1 MKKFMIWLGVVVFV
15 IGLGVVTFWDV
26 PQWRLYTQNWEP
38 LAMTHAE
45 NYCTGKIGI
54 STRFIPNDPAVDHC
68 EETSGKDNI
77 IPSIANSEEWA
88 CEGVL
93 AGGYAIGIRDCI
105 DILQQNQLWML
116 VGGGIATRESWSD
129 THPRP
134 EAIQEG
140 VLPDSTRS
148 NRGGVTEPNLDR
160 QGE

>member
-1 MKKFMIWLGVVVFV
+1 MKKFIIWVGVVVFV

-26 PQWRLYTQNWEP
+26 PQWRLYTQDWKP

-54 STRFIPNDPAVDHC
+54 GNRFIPNDPAVERC
-68 EETSGKDNI
+68 MKESGKDNVT
-77 IPSIANSEEWA
+77 PSIANSESWA

-93 AGGYAIGIRDCI
+93 DGGWDAPMQTCL
-105 DILQQNQLWML
+105 DILRQAELWML
-116 VGGGIATRESWSD
+116 AGGGLASASSWSD

-134 EAIQEG
+134 EAIHEG
-140 VLPDSTRS
+140 VLPDTRS
-148 NRGGVTEPNLDR
+148 NRGGDAVPSLDR